1 MMRDK
6 KYFIISFIFIL
17 FLSFS
22 VFFNAK
28 PRNTSSVI
36 QTILEEGNNIAL
48 KDTHPVISIFTNHNE
63 FDAFYSRIHIN
74 KRPVPSPPKVDFTES
89 AILFISYGEQ
99 KTAGYS
105 INVRSVFKRND
116 TLIVKAVLISPPQ
129 DVFTAQVITNPYVLL
144 TVPAGDYSRVELR
157 NDIGEVLDFKNL

>member
-1 MMRDK
+1 MSIRMK
-6 KYFIISFIFIL
+6 FTLIISIIFIFIL
-17 FLSFS
+17 YT
-22 VFFNAK
+22 NAK
-28 PRNTSSVI
+28 PKEPNLVPYTLLEQGENVIPEKRNIEIEILTS
-36 QTILEEGNNIAL
+36 QTSFEDFYGMIHKGN
-48 KDTHPVISIFTNHNE
+48 
-63 FDAFYSRIHIN
+63 
-74 KRPVPSPPKVDFTES
+74 VPKPPPPEVDFTES

-105 INVRSVFKRND
+105 INVRSVFKKNG

-157 NDIGEVLDFKNL
+157 NNIGEVLDFKNL

>member
-1 MMRDK
+1 
-6 KYFIISFIFIL
+6 
-17 FLSFS
+17 
-22 VFFNAK
+22 
-28 PRNTSSVI
+28 
-36 QTILEEGNNIAL
+36 
-48 KDTHPVISIFTNHNE
+48 
-63 FDAFYSRIHIN
+63 
-74 KRPVPSPPKVDFTES
+74 VPSPPEVDFTEN

-105 INVRSVFKRND
+105 INVRSVFKRNG
-116 TLIVKAVLISPPQ
+116 TLIVKAVLISPPP